1 MHCSSVHQNTLSNVP
16 FVVAGERG
24 EAVCCWH
31 VFSKGLTSSCFAYS
45 WLQES
50 EERWLYALSGSNDG
64 VWDWNVLDNTM
75 FFSDR
80 WKQMLG

>member
-1 MHCSSVHQNTLSNVP
+1 MC
-16 FVVAGERG
+16 
-24 EAVCCWH
+24 
-31 VFSKGLTSSCFAYS
+31 
-45 WLQES
+45 LQES